1 MFTRWLEIPSHKSCL
16 IIGPRRSGKT
26 TMLKHRYPTMPYATL
41 DDLDFLDMA
50 KRDPKDFISKLGGGA
65 IVDEIQRLPL
75 LTVAVKYA
83 IDNEG
88 ARFLMTGSSTLG
100 LLGAAADT
108 LAGRIEIVSLPTACW
123 GENQGEPT
131 HSIMTGHAG
140 FLQIREANRELA
152 AASTY
157 GQFPEVLTRENDGEK
172 HRVLVNYRNTYFTR
186 DLMQLSNIE
195 NLDGLL
201 AVFQHLTRSL
211 GSHLEVSNFAREA
224 SISHPTARKYL
235 NALQQ
240 AQLTFKLYGY
250 QYGPAKRYIKAAKTY
265 FADNG
270 IIHSL
275 NAAVSEGQLIENF
288 VLAELEKRRKLGF
301 IRADQFYYYKSAGG
315 REVDLVFELDD
326 TIYAIEIKSTKRPG
340 PKDLRNLRQFG
351 NRLNR
356 PVRRFLFYLG
366 EEYRTWKISV
376 CFPLGPCSEDD
387 NYHDSSVVYCQL
399 FDNSPEC

>member
-1 MFTRWLEIPSHKSCL
+1 MFTRWLEIPAHKSCL

-26 TMLKHRYPTMPYATL
+26 MMLTDRYPDLPYATL
-41 DDLDFLDMA
+41 DDLDFLAMA
-50 KRDPKDFISKLGGGA
+50 KRDPKGFISKFGSQA
-65 IVDEIQRLPL
+65 IVDEIQRLPV

-100 LLGAAADT
+100 LLDAAADT
-108 LAGRIEIVSLPTACW
+108 LAGRIDIVSLPTACW
-123 GENQGEPT
+123 GENLGKPT
-131 HSIMTGHAG
+131 HSILTEHAG
-140 FLQIREANRELA
+140 FLQIKEANRRLA
-152 AASTY
+152 AAMTY
-157 GQFPEVLTRENDGEK
+157 GQFPEVLVQDNDSEK

-224 SISHPTARKYL
+224 GISHPTAKKYL
-235 NALQQ
+235 NALLQ

-270 IIHSL
+270 IIRSL
-275 NAAVSEGQLIENF
+275 NAGVSEGQLVESF
-288 VLAELEKRRKLGF
+288 VLCELEKRRKLGF
-301 IRADQFYYYKSAGG
+301 IRAEQFYFYKSAAGH
-315 REVDLVFELDD
+315 EIDLVFEQDD
-326 TIYAIEIKSTKRPG
+326 TIYAIEIKSTRRPG
-340 PKDLRNLRQFG
+340 PKDLRNLKQFG
-351 NRLNR
+351 DRLNR
-356 PVRRFLFYLG
+356 PVKRFLFYLG
-366 EEYRTWKISV
+366 EEYRTV
-376 CFPLGPCSEDD
+376 D
-387 NYHDSSVVYCQL
+387 NIRLIPIGAL
-399 FDNSPEC
+399 FRGR